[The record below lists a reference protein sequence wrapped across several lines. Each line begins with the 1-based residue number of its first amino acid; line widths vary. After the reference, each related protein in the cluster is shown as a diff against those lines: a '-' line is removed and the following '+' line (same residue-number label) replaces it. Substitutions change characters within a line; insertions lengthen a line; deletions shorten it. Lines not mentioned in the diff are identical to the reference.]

1 MQAAW
6 PKPVI
11 FLLALPVPFCTSSIR
26 LVSTL
31 EQTILDLAGRGCQ
44 GTVKDFTSW
53 AAFLTGAADPVEVE
67 RALDAC
73 VASGKLRQHQ
83 DIPLEFHSTSD
94 LTFPI
99 RVEYSVSGEVTAG
112 PIQMV
117 RSCMEAFLRFHGAS
131 EENVMDI
138 SIATTE
144 AMENAV
150 KYSDHSP
157 IRVSYWIEN
166 RVFHITITNRLSD
179 VRLEQDIA
187 DGKYTSTTTL
197 MRGMMVMVKLFDE
210 MDIQIREDEK
220 IAVFAAHKALLP
232 KV

>member
-1 MQAAW
+1 
-6 PKPVI
+6 
-11 FLLALPVPFCTSSIR
+11 
-26 LVSTL
+26 VSTL
-31 EQTILDLAGRGCQ
+31 EQTILDLASRGCQ
-44 GTVKDFTSW
+44 GTAKDFTSW
-53 AAFLTGAADPVEVE
+53 AAFQNGSAADASEVE
-67 RALDAC
+67 RILEAC
-73 VASGKLRQHQ
+73 LAAGTVRRHQ
-83 DIPLEFHSTSD
+83 DIPREYLAQGPLAFAA
-94 LTFPI
+94 
-99 RVEYSVSGEVTAG
+99 RVEYKVSGEVTTG

-131 EENVMDI
+131 EETVIDV

-157 IRVSYWIEN
+157 IQVSYWIEKS
-166 RVFHITITNRLSD
+166 VFYISITNRLSD

-187 DGKYTSTTTL
+187 AGKYTSTTTL

-220 IAVFAAHKALLP
+220 IAVFSAHKSLIP

>member
-1 MQAAW
+1 M
-6 PKPVI
+6 
-11 FLLALPVPFCTSSIR
+11 
-26 LVSTL
+26 
-31 EQTILDLAGRGCQ
+31 DLAGRGCQ
-44 GTVKDFTSW
+44 GTVKDFASW
-53 AAFLTGAADPVEVE
+53 AAFQAGAADPVDVE
-67 RALDAC
+67 RILNQCAA
-73 VASGKLRQHQ
+73 AGKLRRHQ
-83 DIPLEFHSTSD
+83 DIPREFHANGP
-94 LTFPI
+94 LQFGA
-99 RVEYSVSGEVTAG
+99 RVEYTVSGEVAAG

-131 EENVMDI
+131 EDTVMDI

-157 IRVSYWIEN
+157 ISVSYWIN
-166 RVFHITITNRLSD
+166 DGVFFISITNRLSD

-210 MDIQIREDEK
+210 MDIQIREEEK
-220 IAVFAAHKALLP
+220 IAVFSAHKSILP

>member
-1 MQAAW
+1 M
-6 PKPVI
+6 
-11 FLLALPVPFCTSSIR
+11 
-26 LVSTL
+26 STL
-31 EQTILDLAGRGCQ
+31 AQTILDLASRGCQ
-44 GTVKDFTSW
+44 GTSKDFTSW
-53 AAFLTGAADPVEVE
+53 AAFQTGSAVDPSEVDQILE
-67 RALDAC
+67 AHI
-73 VASGKLRQHQ
+73 ASGVLRRHK
-83 DIPLEFHSTSD
+83 DIPREVLASGP
-94 LTFPI
+94 LTFAP
-99 RVEYSVSGEVTAG
+99 RVDYKVSGEVTAG

-117 RSCMEAFLRFHGAS
+117 RSCMEAFLRFHEAT
-131 EENVMDI
+131 EDTVIDV

-157 IRVSYWIEN
+157 IQVSYWIAEGA
-166 RVFHITITNRLSD
+166 FYICITNRLSD

-187 DGKYTSTTTL
+187 AGKYTSTTTL

-220 IAVFAAHKALLP
+220 IAVFSAHKSLIP

>member
-1 MQAAW
+1 M
-6 PKPVI
+6 

-67 RALDAC
+67 RVLESC
-73 VASGKLRQHQ
+73 VTGGKLQRHQ
-83 DIPLEFHSTSD
+83 DIPLEFHASAP
-94 LTFPI
+94 LKFPE
-99 RVEYSVSGEVTAG
+99 RVDYSVSGEVTAG

-117 RSCMEAFLRFHGAS
+117 RSCMEAFLRFHRAS

-157 IRVSYWIEN
+157 IRVSYWIEKE
-166 RVFHITITNRLSD
+166 VFYISITNKLSD

-220 IAVFAAHKALLP
+220 IAVFAAHKTLLR